1 MYLATIL
8 PMFLDKIKELTNG
21 QKTANNLSLFGLA
34 FPIFI
39 DIFLKQIS
47 LMINVFMVSKVS
59 VLLVGAMSA
68 GNQIFNLFVTVFS
81 FLSIGCAVIVAQSL
95 GAKNLNLA
103 LRAIHISLT
112 FNAFLGFCSTIFI
125 YFFTA
130 WVLHALNVPDD
141 VFGDA
146 YEYLHL
152 MSLALFLAGIGIV
165 VASILRVKNMAGHI
179 VIVSLATN
187 FIVIVGN
194 YFALGFDG
202 GENYGLRG
210 VAIVA
215 IIAHFSALCALL
227 WIMVHKAKVHI
238 HLGLFVNFTWQ
249 ILIKILKVG
258 LPSAGENLLWIGQYM
273 VAFSF
278 VGLLGS
284 ASLSVQSVY
293 FQISTF
299 VFLICTAISL
309 ACEVIVGHLVGAK
322 KFDEAYQ
329 KAFYALKIGVSTTW
343 IIVLLFWIFKE
354 NIMDLFELDES
365 IKSIMRPLFTLSL
378 VLESGRGFN
387 IIMVNS
393 LRASGD
399 ARFPFIVGAIFM
411 WGVSL
416 PVGYYLGIVC
426 GYGIVGIWAG
436 FCCDEWGRAILNTLR
451 WKSGK
456 WKNKALV

>member
-1 MYLATIL
+1 MNLL
-8 PMFLDKIKELTNG
+8 KNIKNPSKKAPKE
-21 QKTANNLSLFGLA
+21 LSLFGLA

-39 DIFLKQIS
+39 DIFLKHTS
-47 LMINVFMVSKVS
+47 LMLNVFMVSQVS

-81 FLSIGCAVIVAQSL
+81 FLSIGCAVVVAQSL

-103 LRAIHISLT
+103 LRAIHISIS
-112 FNAFLGFCSTIFI
+112 FNAFLGLASTAFI
-125 YFFTA
+125 YFFTDF
-130 WVLHALNVPDD
+130 VLRALNVPGD
-141 VFGDA
+141 VFSDA

-152 MSLALFLAGIGIV
+152 MCLALFLAGIGIV
-165 VASILRVKNMAGHI
+165 IASILRVKNMATHI
-179 VIVSLATN
+179 VIVSLFTN
-187 FIVIVGN
+187 LIVLIGN
-194 YFALGFDG
+194 YFALGFCG
-202 GENYGLRG
+202 GVNYGLKG

-215 IIAHFSALCALL
+215 IIAHFSGLVALIY
-227 WIMVHKAKVHI
+227 IMVRIAKVHI
-238 HLGLFVNFTWQ
+238 HFGLFINFTWQ
-249 ILIKILKVG
+249 ILGKILKVG

-293 FQISTF
+293 FQISVF
-299 VFLICTAISL
+299 IFLICTAVSL
-309 ACEVIVGHLVGAK
+309 ATEVIVGHLVGAN
-322 KFDEAYQ
+322 KFDEAYKQ
-329 KAFYALKIGVSTTW
+329 AFDALKIGVSTTW
-343 IIVLLFWIFKE
+343 VIVVIFWIFKE
-354 NIMDLFELDES
+354 QIMSVFGVDES
-365 IKSIMRPLFTLSL
+365 IKDIMRPLFTLSL

-399 ARFPFIVGAIFM
+399 ARFPFIIGAIFM

-426 GYGIVGIWAG
+426 EYGIVGIWAG
-436 FCCDEWGRAILNTLR
+436 FCADEWGRAVLNTWR

-456 WKNKALV
+456 WRNKKLV